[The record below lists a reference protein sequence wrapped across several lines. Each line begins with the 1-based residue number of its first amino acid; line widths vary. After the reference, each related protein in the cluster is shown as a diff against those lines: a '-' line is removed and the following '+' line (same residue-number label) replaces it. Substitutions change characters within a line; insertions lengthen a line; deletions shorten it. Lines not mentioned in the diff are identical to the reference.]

1 MLSAKVRCAAW
12 QAGVPRPNLAKKW
25 SASDVPGRERA
36 LICSPH
42 ALRIVGIAGACG
54 NTLSQGHCRWAAQ
67 WRLKASPTRWLVPLL
82 ASMPYGAA
90 HKPFLREQQAPKSNY
105 GQV

>member
-36 LICSPH
+36 LICSPQ
-42 ALRIVGIAGACG
+42 ALRIVGNAGHAAPLSARGIAAGRHDDG
-54 NTLSQGHCRWAAQ
+54 
-67 WRLKASPTRWLVPLL
+67 
-82 ASMPYGAA
+82 
-90 HKPFLREQQAPKSNY
+90 
-105 GQV
+105 